1 MTAAGPSAERPPAPS
16 ETTGRVADLALSYGF
31 PIVLLLVTAGFA
43 IAAPG
48 FLALGNL
55 AGIAHA
61 MVPITVVAT
70 GMAVVVM
77 LGKLDISLGSI
88 AFCAMAFAALAMRSG
103 APPPAALALA
113 LGVGAGLGALNGFVV
128 TVLRVNPLIAT
139 LGAMIAYRGL
149 ALQVTDS
156 QVIVLPDAVRAFGN
170 LTVGPVFADT
180 LIALALLGAV
190 HVAHRRTVWGRDLTA
205 IGNDEAAARRVGL
218 PVRARVFSVFV
229 LAGTLGAAG
238 GILAAAQTGSVTT
251 FLGSGMEFTAVA
263 VVVVGGISLFGGSGH
278 ILAGVLLGAATF
290 EVIRAGLNHVGANP
304 YSYQLV
310 GGAIIFVAMF
320 AFALRERR
328 GVAPGH

>member
-1 MTAAGPSAERPPAPS
+1 MTDTAAETPPA
-16 ETTGRVADLALSYGF
+16 TLRDRAVDIGLAYGF
-31 PIVLLLVTAGFA
+31 PIILLLVTAGFG

-48 FLALGNL
+48 FLSLANL

-88 AFCAMAFAALAMRSG
+88 AFCAMAFAALIMRAG
-103 APPPAALALA
+103 WPPVPALLLA
-113 LGVGAGLGALNGFVV
+113 LGVGAGLGALNGAMV

-156 QVIVLPDAVRAFGN
+156 QVIVLPDAVRGFGN
-170 LTVGPVFADT
+170 LTLGPVFIDT
-180 LIALALLGAV
+180 LIALALLIAV
-190 HVAHRRTVWGRDLTA
+190 HVAHRCTVWGRDLTA
-205 IGNDEAAARRVGL
+205 IGNDEAAAVRIGL
-218 PVRARVFSVFV
+218 PVRARIFSAFV
-229 LAGTLGAAG
+229 LAGALGALG
-238 GILAAAQTGSVTT
+238 GIFAAAQTGSVTT

-263 VVVVGGISLFGGSGH
+263 VVVVGGISLFGGSGN
-278 ILAGVLLGAATF
+278 ILSGVLLGAATF

-304 YSYQLV
+304 YFYQLI

-328 GVAPGH
+328 GGVTGR